1 MTLGEHT
8 DEHLALLGRV
18 SALEV
23 EALALR
29 AENAKLREVCIA
41 IADALDVTR
50 TQESLF
56 RAMAVLKIRPNA
68 SEVEF
73 CSAIR
78 RLAGG
83 AS

>member
-1 MTLGEHT
+1 MTLGEYT
-8 DEHLALLGRV
+8 DDRLALLGRV

-41 IADALDVTR
+41 IADAVDITKTDASLRRV
-50 TQESLF
+50 ESL
-56 RAMAVLKIRPNA
+56 LGIRLDA
-68 SEVEF
+68 EEVEF
-73 CSAIR
+73 SAALR

-83 AS
+83 AP